1 MFELSVT
8 RLIDALRDTVY
19 RVYTERT
26 QEWFAP
32 KPHSIT
38 AVDWDLRAGGRAFLE
53 MDVEGSRM
61 PMDGVFLEVVPGE
74 KLVSTDAFTPG
85 WAPQGPFMVSIVTFE
100 EEEGKTRYTARARHW
115 SEDAQKQH
123 EDMGFEQGWGQV
135 ADQLK
140 ALCEEG

>member
-1 MFELSVT
+1 MFELCVT
-8 RLIDALRDTVY
+8 RLIDAPRDTVY

-53 MDVEGSRM
+53 MDVDGNRM

-74 KLVSTDAFTPG
+74 KLVSTDALTPG
-85 WAPQGPFMVSIVTFE
+85 WVPQGPFMVSIVTFE